1 MLLTYV
7 ESSFSGLQ
15 SKIRCYAGE
24 GRNLCLNNGLPLH
37 STKGYLKIWEYGI
50 KNTGVAM
57 PVLHNP
63 KGCFTSQF
71 LTKRL
76 PEIFHVAFSPQTPY
90 PSKVQAAFS
99 RKNTQLYKMTE
110 TNAGGN
116 PAASNGFAAL
126 SRLKLFL
133 LNARILP
140 DNPGRSGRRPAV
152 RHTRRQAARCRAYC
166 PWCRLRR
173 RRLRPLGAFWLQCL
187 RLRRFVPA

>member
-1 MLLTYV
+1 MVNIANIV
-7 ESSFSGLQ
+7 ESSFSRLQ

-24 GRNLCLNNGLPLH
+24 GGNLCLNNGLPLH

-76 PEIFHVAFSPQTPY
+76 PEIFQVAFSPQTPY

-99 RKNTQLYKMTE
+99 RKNAQSHEMAE
-110 TNAGGN
+110 NNA
-116 PAASNGFAAL
+116 FAAL
-126 SRLKLFL
+126 SGLRLFVVWETGTAHPA
-133 LNARILP
+133 ARF
-140 DNPGRSGRRPAV
+140 
-152 RHTRRQAARCRAYC
+152 QAA
-166 PWCRLRR
+166 
-173 RRLRPLGAFWLQCL
+173 
-187 RLRRFVPA
+187 